1 VLIPGF
7 FLRWCYMR
15 KLPQRLI
22 LALFLAAAAMLPWLA
37 VRALLAVV
45 VALFLYYGWR
55 EQIPVIPQVHDF
67 SPRFS
72 QFRHDLLNDLQLVYG
87 FVQLNKP
94 AQEVLSRIDRAIARI
109 RLAGQI
115 FSIQNG
121 ELSCLLFDICEEAE
135 SCGIRLSFRA
145 SGKWAGFNQEWATW
159 ANGLQAVWAYY
170 KGLAEA
176 TGLTEVELELVEDLS
191 VWEIQFLAPGAPVAA
206 ATLPKKLRINL
217 GSGANL
223 SWSYVEHNITLQVK
237 KPLSGH

>member
-1 VLIPGF
+1 MTKSTIKLLLA
-7 FLRWCYMR
+7 FLMAAV
-15 KLPQRLI
+15 
-22 LALFLAAAAMLPWLA
+22 ALLPWLILRVLFVVIAA
-37 VRALLAVV
+37 VI
-45 VALFLYYGWR
+45 LYYGWR
-55 EQIPVIPQVHDF
+55 EEQSVAPEVIDF
-67 SPRFS
+67 GPRFS

-94 AQEVLSRIDRAIARI
+94 TQDVLSRVDRAIARI

-115 FSIQNG
+115 FNIYNW
-121 ELSCLLFDICEEAE
+121 ELSCLLFDIWEEAE
-135 SCGIRLSFRA
+135 SCGIRLDFRA
-145 SGKWAGFNQEWATW
+145 SGRWTGFNQEWATW

-176 TGLTEVELELVEDLS
+176 TGLTEVELELTEGLS
-191 VWEIQFLAPGAPVAA
+191 VWEIQFLAPGAPMAA

-237 KPLSGH
+237 KPI